1 MRTIKNRLKEVREKK
16 GVSQTALSEMAGVSR
31 MTIIKIESDRETNIT
46 TDTMASISKALETP
60 LTEIFLF

>member
-31 MTIIKIESDRETNIT
+31 MTIIKIESERETNIT

>member
-60 LTEIFLF
+60 ITEIFLF

>member
-1 MRTIKNRLKEVREKK
+1 LKEVREKK

-31 MTIIKIESDRETNIT
+31 MTIIKIESERETNIT